1 MSVVRIVRLPAL
13 EAGLLKAE
21 LWWSGLS
28 TRERWLVGTLGG
40 LLAAVVL
47 VFGIVKPLQAARA
60 EALADIRT
68 YETLTARV
76 RAAGVLVPASAR
88 PQLRS
93 EPPAQAAEAIAREA
107 GLTATIAPSGAGLG
121 ATVTEAPYEAV
132 VGWIANVERTTPL
145 RTRRVELRR
154 GGAPGRVSA
163 SVEFAQ

>member
-1 MSVVRIVRLPAL
+1 MSVIRIIRLSAL
-13 EAGLLKAE
+13 EATLPRVQS
-21 LWWSGLS
+21 WWAGLS

-40 LLAAVVL
+40 LLAALIL

-88 PQLRS
+88 PQLRA
-93 EPPAQAAEAIAREA
+93 ELPAQAAEAIAREA
-107 GLTATIAPSGAGLG
+107 GLNAAVTPGGAGLG

-132 VGWIANVERTTPL
+132 VGWIADVERTTPL
-145 RTRRVELRR
+145 RARRVELRK
-154 GGAPGRVSA
+154 GGAPGRVDA
-163 SVEFAQ
+163 TVEFGQ

>member
-1 MSVVRIVRLPAL
+1 MSVVRIIRMPAL
-13 EAGLLKAE
+13 EAALLKAE

-40 LLAAVVL
+40 LLAAVIL

-76 RAAGVLVPASAR
+76 RAAGVLVAPAQR
-88 PQLRS
+88 PQLRA
-93 EPPAQAAEAIAREA
+93 EPPAQAVEAAAREA
-107 GLTATIAPSGAGLG
+107 GLTATVAPGGAGLS
-121 ATVTEAPYEAV
+121 ASVAEAPYEAV

-145 RTRRVELRR
+145 RARRVELRKAA
-154 GGAPGRVSA
+154 APGRVA
-163 SVEFAQ
+163 GSVEFAQ